1 MSAACPIFG
10 FTLRCMLR
18 SALDET
24 GEAVLTDG
32 FLAFAASRGLVSS
45 GGFSGTRW
53 SMTVHS
59 EAGQATDMDRAAAEA
74 WAQQRSE
81 IAVATVGPLVD
92 LDP

>member
-10 FTLRCMLR
+10 FTLQCTLR

-24 GEAVLTDG
+24 DEATLTDA
-32 FLAFAASRGLVSS
+32 FLRFAASRGLVSS

-59 EAGQATDMDRAAAEA
+59 DAGQATDADRLGVEQ
-74 WAQQRSE
+74 WVQSRPE
-81 IAVATVGPLVD
+81 IAVPTVSPLVD
-92 LDP
+92 LDS

>member
-1 MSAACPIFG
+1 MSAACPVFG
-10 FTLRCMLR
+10 FTLQCTLR

-24 GEAVLTDG
+24 GEATLTDA

-59 EAGQATDMDRAAAEA
+59 DAGQATDADRVAAEA
-74 WAQQRSE
+74 WIAARSE
-81 IAVATVGPLVD
+81 IGSAMVGPLVD

>member
-1 MSAACPIFG
+1 MSAACPVFG
-10 FTLRCMLR
+10 FTLQCTLR

-24 GEAVLTDG
+24 GEAMLTDA

-59 EAGQATDMDRAAAEA
+59 DAGQATDADRLAAEA
-74 WAQQRSE
+74 WALQRPE
-81 IAVATVGPLVD
+81 IAVAAVGLLVD
-92 LDP
+92 LDS